1 MKMFIAK
8 LSLIIL
14 ALLSFDASQSAF
26 AAAERQAFTSAGLGI
41 EFLSKN
47 GSGTGFYLQGA
58 GGYAFDKYLGAGLHI
73 GYSNIGSV
81 GVKVLDFGAFG
92 QLLEPESGFYGRLYL
107 DGVYASVSGGGRRHG
122 VDGDEMGFAPG
133 VGLGLLIPSVGD
145 FHLNPEVSYKYA
157 FLTEGVNLLQ
167 ATFNLMW
174 DF

>member
-1 MKMFIAK
+1 MKTTITK
-8 LSLIIL
+8 VSLYIL
-14 ALLSFDASQSAF
+14 AILFFGQNHTAF
-26 AAAERQAFTSAGLGI
+26 AAADRQAFAGGGIGI

-58 GGYAFDKYLGAGLHI
+58 GGYAFTPNLGAGLHL

-81 GVKVLDFGAFG
+81 GIKMLDFGAFG
-92 QLLEPESGFYGRLYL
+92 QVMEPESGFYGRLYL
-107 DGVYASVSGGGRRHG
+107 DGIYASVSGGGRRNG

-133 VGLGLLIPSVGD
+133 AGIGLLIPAVGD
-145 FHLNPEVSYKYA
+145 FHLNPEVAYKYA
-157 FLTEGVNLLQ
+157 FLSDGVNLLQ